1 MEILLP
7 LINRSRFRRRPWV
20 VGLLAV
26 VCAFLIVLSVII
38 FRSFEYDFKIQMA
51 KNQVWEIDKA
61 CTQFYLAHKEEF
73 PKSLDDLTIQYE
85 DGTGPYLK
93 RETII
98 DPWGKQFCYDP
109 SGALHE
115 GPIPIPDIY
124 CNAPDGRRFGNW
136 KK

>member
-1 MEILLP
+1 MVILP
-7 LINRSRFRRRPWV
+7 TLINGSRFRRRPWV
-20 VGLLAV
+20 VGFVAV
-26 VCAFLIVLSVII
+26 AGTFLIFLSVSI

-51 KNQVWEIDKA
+51 KNRVWEIDTA
-61 CTQFYLAHKEEF
+61 CTKFYVEHKDGY
-73 PKSLDDLTIQYE
+73 PKSLDDLTIQCE

-93 RETII
+93 RETLI
-98 DPWGKQFCYDP
+98 DPWGKHFCYDP